1 MTSHSTIHDR
11 SLAACTAALQHARDC
26 DYHGYN
32 KHDGLNS
39 PLLRAL
45 SLNVPFFRLGWTQV
59 VTRAPVNLRPLLGV
73 PKTQNPKGLALF
85 TLAYLDLFR
94 ATQDEEYLE
103 HATDLLDC
111 LKELACHDMA
121 GTGWGYP
128 YPWQDKGFFAPR
140 HFPNRVVTS
149 FVGQAFL
156 SAYELLGRAEYADVA
171 TSISQFLL
179 HNPRRLRDT
188 DEELCLSYVPSE
200 NINWI
205 VMDVSIL
212 AGAVLARTA
221 AATDDSRWL
230 PDATR
235 LVRYVVN
242 RQTDYAA
249 WFYSDP
255 PGDSHITHDNYHTG
269 FILDAIQDYTQATGD
284 EQFMPAWHGG
294 LKFYDERLFEAD
306 GAPRWMHN
314 RRYPHDVHGAAQG
327 ILTFARAATVD
338 PAWLARAEQIADWS
352 LRTLY
357 REPGR
362 FAYQQTRFYTKR
374 FNLLRWCNA
383 WMSRGLATLCACS
396 LAESAEQTASD
407 QRSIAEAQS

>member
-1 MTSHSTIHDR
+1 MTSPSDNQNREFT
-11 SLAACTAALQHARDC
+11 ACTAALKYARDR
-26 DYHGYN
+26 DYRGYN

-45 SLNVPFFRLGWTQV
+45 TLNVPFFRLAWTQV
-59 VTRAPVNLRPLLGV
+59 VARAPVNLRRLLGV

-94 ATQDEEYLE
+94 VTQDEEHLE
-103 HATDLLDC
+103 HACELLDC
-111 LKELACHDMA
+111 LMELACHEMA

-156 SAYELLGRAEYADVA
+156 SAFELLGRAEYADVA
-171 TSISQFLL
+171 TSISEFLL

-188 DEELCLSYVPSE
+188 DEELCLSYVPSPD
-200 NINWI
+200 INWI

-230 PDATR
+230 PDAER

-242 RQTDYAA
+242 QQTNYAA
-249 WFYSDP
+249 WYYSDP
-255 PGDSHITHDNYHTG
+255 PSDSHITHDNYHTG
-269 FILDAIQDYTQATGD
+269 FILDAILDYTQATGD
-284 EQFMPAWHGG
+284 EQFMTAWHSG
-294 LKFYDERLFEAD
+294 LRFYDEHLFESD

-314 RRYPHDVHGAAQG
+314 RRYPHDVHGSAQG
-327 ILTFARAATVD
+327 ILTFTRAAQFD
-338 PAWLARAEQIADWS
+338 AHWLQCAEQIAGWA
-352 LRTLY
+352 LTNLY
-357 REPGR
+357 QESGW
-362 FAYQQTRFYTKR
+362 FVYQQTRFYTKR

-383 WMSRGLATLCACS
+383 WMARGLAALCATHQS
-396 LAESAEQTASD
+396 LQPAGKVVVDAASV
-407 QRSIAEAQS
+407 EVQS

>member
-1 MTSHSTIHDR
+1 MTSDPAIYDR
-11 SLAACTAALQHARDC
+11 SLDACTAALQHARDC
-26 DYHGYN
+26 DYRGYN

-39 PLLRAL
+39 PLLRAM

-94 ATQDEEYLE
+94 ATQNEEYLE
-103 HATDLLDC
+103 YATELLDR

-156 SAYELLGRAEYADVA
+156 SAFELLGRAEYADVA
-171 TSISQFLL
+171 SSISEFLL

-188 DEELCLSYVPSE
+188 DEELCLSYVPSPE
-200 NINWI
+200 INWI

-221 AATDDSRWL
+221 AATDDPRWL
-230 PDATR
+230 PDAAR
-235 LVRYVVN
+235 LVRYVVD

-284 EQFMPAWHGG
+284 EQFMPAWHRG
-294 LKFYDERLFEAD
+294 LQFYDDRLFEVD

-314 RRYPHDVHGAAQG
+314 RRFPHDVHGAAQG
-327 ILTFARAATVD
+327 ILTFARAAAVD
-338 PAWLARAEQIADWS
+338 SGWLSRAEQIADWS

-357 REPGR
+357 REPGQ

-374 FNLLRWCNA
+374 FNLLRWCNG
-383 WMSRGLATLCACS
+383 WMARGLAALLALQADLVTS
-396 LAESAEQTASD
+396 LPVEETCD
-407 QRSIAEAQS
+407 VN